1 MGIKIVNLPPTTTVN
16 ANDFLP
22 VSQNIG
28 GSRQTYK
35 MSFAQL
41 SGFML
46 SNTNKALRDLK
57 TSSNNTYV
65 HLSGDVMTGGYLTLY
80 NNPVDPYHAATKD
93 YIDVK
98 VYDLK
103 EEIQDP
109 ANGYVHI
116 TGDTMTGALQLNG
129 DPTKPLEATP
139 KSYVDTQISNLRTS
153 TANGFVHLSGDTMT
167 GPLDLSNSELR
178 RFSAKVIEKGADFT
192 LTNDMNGSVILVDSS
207 SQILFTVA
215 AGTLIKGF
223 NAVILQMGDGN
234 AKITTSGS
242 VTIVNVNNGIKTR
255 KKFAQMNLCVV
266 RPNVVWIAGDII

>member
-16 ANDFLP
+16 HNDYIP

-46 SNTNKALRDLK
+46 ANTNKAIRDLK
-57 TSSNNTYV
+57 TSSASTFI
-65 HLSGDVMTGGYLTLY
+65 HLSGDQMTGGYLTLY
-80 NNPVDPYHAATKD
+80 NNPRDPYHAVTKD
-93 YIDVK
+93 YVDVEL
-98 VYDLK
+98 YNLK

-129 DPTKPLEATP
+129 NPVRPLDASP
-139 KSYVDTQISNLRTS
+139 KSYVDTQISNLRSS
-153 TANGFVHLSGDTMT
+153 TASGFVHLSGDTMT
-167 GPLDLSNSELR
+167 GPLDLDSNELR
-178 RFSAKVIEKGADFT
+178 RFSAKVIEKSADFR

-207 SQILFTVA
+207 AQVIFTIA
-215 AGTLIKGF
+215 EGTLTKGF
-223 NAVILQMGDGN
+223 NVVILQMGDGN
-234 AKITTSGS
+234 AKISTTGS
-242 VTIVNVNNGIKTR
+242 VNIVNVNNGVKTR